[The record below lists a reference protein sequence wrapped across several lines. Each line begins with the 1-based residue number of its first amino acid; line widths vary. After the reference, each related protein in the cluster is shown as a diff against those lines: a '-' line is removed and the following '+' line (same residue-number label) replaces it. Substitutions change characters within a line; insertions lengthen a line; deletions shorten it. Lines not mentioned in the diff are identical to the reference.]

1 MSDGTL
7 HQAQPIQVLAIAG
20 TLRRA
25 GYNRW
30 LVEAA
35 QELAPAGMEITIC
48 DLANI
53 PMYNQDL
60 DKDGARPAAVERF
73 KQAIADADA
82 LLIATPEYNHS
93 IPGVLQNAIDWAS
106 RPNGKSPLAGKPTGI
121 MGAATGAIGTARA
134 QQILKIVLFA
144 TLAVVLPHPGVII
157 GQAQEKFDGEGKL
170 VHAPTRDLC
179 KASSTICAT
188 GRCALRPWTSH
199 AKSVRKGEAITCT
212 GASMLV
218 LVHNFD

>member
-1 MSDGTL
+1 MLG
-7 HQAQPIQVLAIAG
+7 IAG

-25 GYNRW
+25 AYNRW

-35 QELAPAGMEITIC
+35 QELAPAGMQITIF
-48 DLANI
+48 DLADI

-60 DKDGARPAAVERF
+60 DKNRERPEPVERF
-73 KQAIADADA
+73 KQAIAQADA

-93 IPGVLQNAIDWAS
+93 IPGVLQNALDRAS
-106 RPNGKSPLAGKPTGI
+106 RPNGKSPLAGKPEGI

-157 GQAQEKFDGEGKL
+157 GQAQEKFDAEGNL
-170 VHAPTRDLC
+170 VHAPTRDFVQSFLHDLHDW
-179 KASSTICAT
+179 T
-188 GRCALRPWTSH
+188 LRFVP
-199 AKSVRKGEAITCT
+199 VDEPREV
-212 GASMLV
+212 GA
-218 LVHNFD
+218 